1 MNIKSN
7 FNRNAIILMGINL
20 MVMIV
25 LVILSKI
32 VFGEGEGI
40 PLFLISVGLLS
51 LFIVAISCGPWAGA
65 LMGAVNLLIITGG
78 AIPVVYYADGP
89 EPFYR
94 PGYPEWLLYA
104 VMGFVVGFL
113 AQKGFFKTW
122 WSSILAGYLT
132 SGVNS
137 FLFNILDQIFD
148 KANVGAQRIPGIWD
162 IANAAFYAAFSIFGE
177 LRLGFPSPLLMVFAF
192 VAFEIIKRP
201 FSRKKFMQGLPQ
213 AGKTFSLAYDTSD
226 NTISQ
231 PQSEDNQHV
240 TNTVKGV
247 GIIFIL
253 VVTLVVMTF
262 IMVLFVFSK

>member
-20 MVMIV
+20 LVTIV
-25 LVILSKI
+25 LVILSKV
-32 VFGEGEGI
+32 VFGEGI
-40 PLFLISVGLLS
+40 PLFLIPLSLLG

-65 LMGAVNLLIITGG
+65 LMGTVNLLIITGG
-78 AIPVVYYADGP
+78 SIPVVYYADGP

-94 PGYPEWLLYA
+94 AGYPEWLLYA
-104 VMGFVVGFL
+104 VMGFVVGVL

-148 KANVGAQRIPGIWD
+148 TANVGAQRIPGIWD
-162 IANAAFYAAFSIFGE
+162 IANAAFYAAFSIFDE

-192 VAFEIIKRP
+192 VAFGIINQP
-201 FSRKKFMQGLPQ
+201 FSRKTFMQGLPQ
-213 AGKTFSLAYDTSD
+213 AGKTFSLAYDTSE
-226 NTISQ
+226 NAISQ
-231 PQSEDNQHV
+231 PQSESNQPV

-247 GIIFIL
+247 GIFFIL
-253 VVTLVVMTF
+253 VVSLVIMAF
-262 IMVLFVFSK
+262 IMVLSVFSQ